1 MADPYIVQALACPKC
16 GAAIKHTG
24 NCESCGQYL
33 VVHNEDGILTF
44 TNEEVTP
51 KVTTRT
57 KKKKQLVDVIYYT
70 GVVSTEEGPVF
81 AGSKDVWVHKS
92 PEDMVSADWMQEQFE
107 EHDLADTV
115 RLVGLSELS
124 RKHVNAK
131 VVLVDQD
138 CMMRGEALS
147 SIVQHCSRYHRY
159 AQIFVLTASQSR
171 YGTVLWG
178 LFYNLSGGMLRQ
190 LELQEGS
197 NTFTK
202 DRVGELCALV
212 RSCVEY

>member
-1 MADPYIVQALACPKC
+1 MVDPYVVQALACPNC
-16 GAAIKHTG
+16 GASIEQTG

-33 VVHNEDGILTF
+33 IVHNENGILTF
-44 TNEEVTP
+44 SNDADVP
-51 KVTTRT
+51 TTTAKT
-57 KKKKQLVDVIYYT
+57 KKKKQLVEVVYYT
-70 GVVSTEEGPVF
+70 GVINSEEGPICSGNPTKW
-81 AGSKDVWVHKS
+81 AGREEDLIS
-92 PEDMVSADWMQEQFE
+92 PEWLLEQFE
-107 EHDLADTV
+107 QHGLADTV
-115 RLVGLSELS
+115 RLVSSSELS

-159 AQIFVLTASQSR
+159 AQIFVLTASQGR
-171 YGTVLWG
+171 YDSILWD
-178 LFYNLSGGMLRQ
+178 LFSTISGGMLRQ
-190 LELQEGS
+190 LELEQGD

-202 DRVGELCALV
+202 ERIGRLCTLV